1 MSEPNKKSPDAAGQG
16 SIVERL
22 KNAHNPLT
30 PVSFWRK
37 WGLMGGIGLLAV
49 GVGIS
54 LFTPINMNVTA
65 PGKVV
70 PSSRVK
76 TVQHLEG
83 GIVKNVFVKD
93 GESVAEDAPLLE
105 LDLGAASLNLEELTA
120 RKSAMNAARIRL
132 RAEASRSALTNAQFT
147 EDITDEIRN
156 AELLTYRARSLEL
169 EGQLSSAH
177 AQVDMQAAKILE
189 TQAKIKGLTTRQE
202 ISDQQHALTSQL
214 AKEKLVA
221 EIEAIQSR
229 KDVESNRLELTTT
242 QQSLKAV
249 VAALADAQGKLSEV
263 DGRFRR
269 RAAEELLT
277 TERQFSTVTEDF
289 QRAQTQRARNIVKA
303 PIAGIVKGL
312 RSSESG
318 WVVKAGEPIL
328 DVVPVDAQIEIEARL
343 SPSDRG
349 LVQVGQKVKVKVS
362 AYDFL
367 RYGALDGV
375 VQRIAADAD
384 KDPNGSSFFKMVI
397 RTNSSVLSKSNSP
410 VTSGMTADVDVIVG
424 SQTFGWY
431 LLRPILKIG
440 VEAFR
445 EP

>member
-1 MSEPNKKSPDAAGQG
+1 MSESDKKITAAPAEA

-22 KNAHNPLT
+22 KTAHDALT
-30 PVSFWRK
+30 PATLWRK
-37 WGLMGGIGLLAV
+37 WGLLVGMGLLAIGV
-49 GVGIS
+49 GVS
-54 LFTPINMNVTA
+54 LLTPINMNVTA

-83 GIVKNVFVKD
+83 GIVREVFVKEGD
-93 GESVAEDAPLLE
+93 AVAMDAALLE

-120 RKSAMNAARIRL
+120 RKAAMNAARIRL
-132 RAEASRSALTNAQFT
+132 RAEASRSVLTKAQFT
-147 EDITDEIRN
+147 EEITEEIRN

-169 EGQLSSAH
+169 EGQLASAG
-177 AQVDMQAAKILE
+177 AQVQMQTARILE
-189 TQAKIKGLTTRQE
+189 AQAKIYGLSTRQE
-202 ISDQQHALTSQL
+202 ISDHQHALTSQL

-221 EIEAIQSR
+221 EIEAIQSK
-229 KDVESNRLELTTT
+229 KDVESNRMELTTT

-249 VAALADAQGKLSEV
+249 IAAQAEAQGKLAEV
-263 DGRFRR
+263 EGRFRR

-289 QRAQTQRARNIVKA
+289 QRAQTQRARNVIKA
-303 PIAGIVKGL
+303 PIAGIIKGL

-328 DVVPVDAQIEIEARL
+328 DVVPADAQIEIEARL
-343 SPSDRG
+343 GPADRG

-367 RYGALDGV
+367 KYGALDGV
-375 VQRIAADAD
+375 VQMIAADAD
-384 KDPNGSSFFKMVI
+384 KDPSGASYFKMVV
-397 RTNSSVLSKSNSP
+397 RTNSSVLSKNNSP

-424 SQTFGWY
+424 AQTFGWY
-431 LLRPILKIG
+431 LLRPVLKIG
-440 VEAFR
+440 AEAFR

>member
-1 MSEPNKKSPDAAGQG
+1 MSEPDKKSTDFAAQG

-30 PVSFWRK
+30 PASFWRK

-83 GIVKNVFVKD
+83 GIVKDVFVKEGD
-93 GESVAEDAPLLE
+93 SVAEDAPLLE

-132 RAEASRSALTNAQFT
+132 RAEASRSALTNAQFS
-147 EDITDEIRN
+147 EEITDEIRN

-169 EGQLSSAH
+169 EGQLSSAR
-177 AQVDMQAAKILE
+177 AQVEMQAAKILE
-189 TQAKIKGLTTRQE
+189 TQAKIKGLSTRQE

-214 AKEKLVA
+214 AREKLVA

-229 KDVESNRLELTTT
+229 KDVESNRMELTTT

-289 QRAQTQRARNIVKA
+289 QRAQTQRARNVIKA

-384 KDPNGSSFFKMVI
+384 KEPNGSSFFKMVI